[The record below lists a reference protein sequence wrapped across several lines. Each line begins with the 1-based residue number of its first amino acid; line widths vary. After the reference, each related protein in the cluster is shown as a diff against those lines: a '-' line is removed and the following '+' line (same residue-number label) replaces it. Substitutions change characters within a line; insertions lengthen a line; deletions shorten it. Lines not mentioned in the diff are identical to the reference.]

1 LPRWC
6 ELSKKPESKAV
17 PLSKDIKLLVVINL
31 IFLLSAVA
39 FGVLGATVTFAAT

>member
-1 LPRWC
+1 M
-6 ELSKKPESKAV
+6 SKKPESKAV